1 MNGARDKPLQQVQSY
16 RKHHEEVVA
25 PSEKKKK
32 GIQGSGITPDRE
44 LQQQSFIRAQK
55 LYSVTLVQER
65 KITKEE
71 GTAT

>member
-25 PSEKKKK
+25 PSEKKK
-32 GIQGSGITPDRE
+32 GIQSSGITPDPE